1 MFSWRTKII
10 YNNIINATSI
20 IIYIYIYFRLMSQ
33 VITIDNVIIVVVGV
47 FVVVVMFDVVIIGV
61 CWKDVLNMD
70 SI

>member
-1 MFSWRTKII
+1 
-10 YNNIINATSI
+10 
-20 IIYIYIYFRLMSQ
+20 MSQ